1 MTTLPKII
9 AIEGNIGAG
18 KTTIFDHLKKRLS
31 TRNDVVFMPEP
42 VDIWQSVVDSDG
54 ETILAKFYRDPI
66 KYAFSFQVMAYSTRL
81 AMLRKTMC
89 ENPDCSVII
98 CERSLEADRNI
109 FAKML
114 RVSGKMESVEHQIY
128 ELLYKETAFEFPLHG
143 AVYIDSEPEK
153 CIERIGLRAR
163 TGESTIPLEYLQE
176 CRSYYDAW
184 LLLGEPQFP
193 VLRLD
198 TNPDV
203 TYNVEDVT
211 DLGNT
216 WIEQIYSFITSIE
229 ITAHKPNKTHTYKQT
244 INKDMYTTICIQ
256 SHK

>member
-42 VDIWQSVVDSDG
+42 VDIWQSVADSDG

-81 AMLRKTMC
+81 AMLRKTIC

-114 RVSGKMESVEHQIY
+114 RASDKMEGVEHQIY

-143 AVYIDSEPEK
+143 AVYIDSEPQK
-153 CIERIGLRAR
+153 CIERIELRAR
-163 TGESTIPLEYLQE
+163 TGESTIPLEYLDE

-184 LLLGEPQFP
+184 LLSETNFP

-198 TNPDV
+198 TTPDV
-203 TYNVEDVT
+203 TYNSEDIH

-229 ITAHKPNKTHTYKQT
+229 ITAHKPNKPHTYKHNEYEQ
-244 INKDMYTTICIQ
+244 MY
-256 SHK
+256 SNV